1 MLDRRFIRENPDAV
15 RAAVQVK
22 GINLDVDELLG
33 LDQASRELQ
42 RELDDAQTQ
51 RKSFAREFAKADEA
65 TRARLR
71 SEHDQQDQHLQKV
84 RAELAAVNEKLQSL
98 LLLTPMI
105 PWDGAPIGPDDSANV
120 TIRTWG
126 ERPVF
131 DFEPKDHVE
140 LLENRGWAEFA
151 RARKVSG
158 ERAYALIGDMVLLER
173 AMLSYALDQLIA
185 RGSVVISVPSLVR
198 EEPLIGNGQFPAHR
212 DETYAI
218 TADDLYLAGTAEVA
232 LVGLH
237 SGEILD
243 AKALPIRY
251 AGISPCFRREAGSA
265 GRDVR
270 GLVRVHQF
278 EKVEQFV
285 ICAADDEKSDTWHFE
300 LLGAAEQL
308 LQGLGLYYEVVECS
322 TGDMGAGKYRMN
334 DVNTW
339 FPSLS
344 KFRETHSCSSLH
356 DWQARRANLRY
367 RDTEGTV
374 RFAYTLNNTAIAT
387 PRLLAALVENYQT
400 ADQKVR
406 VPEVLRPYLAG
417 RTEL

>member
-1 MLDRRFIRENPDAV
+1 
-15 RAAVQVK
+15 
-22 GINLDVDELLG
+22 
-33 LDQASRELQ
+33 
-42 RELDDAQTQ
+42 
-51 RKSFAREFAKADEA
+51 
-65 TRARLR
+65 
-71 SEHDQQDQHLQKV
+71 
-84 RAELAAVNEKLQSL
+84 
-98 LLLTPMI
+98 MI
-105 PWDGAPIGPDDSANV
+105 PWAGAPVGADDSANV

-126 ERPVF
+126 EPPVF

-173 AMLSYALDQLIA
+173 AMLSYALDRLIA

-285 ICAADDEKSDTWHFE
+285 ICAADDAGSDSWHFE
-300 LLGAAEQL
+300 ILGAAEQL

-339 FPSLS
+339 FPSLG

-367 RDTEGTV
+367 RDTDGTV

-400 ADQKVR
+400 AEQKVR